1 VVSVFVMN
9 IISWNV
15 RGLGGLK
22 KKGSLSIAEGKT
34 FVYSLYSRNK
44 VVCG

>member
-1 VVSVFVMN
+1 VVVSVFVMN

-22 KKGSLSIAEGKT
+22 KGGK
-34 FVYSLYSRNK
+34 FVNW
-44 VVCG
+44 